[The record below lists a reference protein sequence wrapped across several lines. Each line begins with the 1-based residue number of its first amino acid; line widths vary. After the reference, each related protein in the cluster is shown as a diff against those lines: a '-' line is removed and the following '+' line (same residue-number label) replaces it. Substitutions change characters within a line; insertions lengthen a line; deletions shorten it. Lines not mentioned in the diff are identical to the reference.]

1 MIKLKSF
8 IKSVIT
14 LFKAVPS
21 VQNISDAEFSNDENI
36 TKGFF
41 ITESAFKTCPID
53 EEILKFIEEKFGYDI
68 FQLNQGFYKSFKT
81 VTELT
86 PQKIL
91 ANKLLHYMSTYN
103 FELLGIFSHDTVFI
117 PNAELELPADA
128 TPVKLTIINS
138 ISDEEIINRV
148 NKMIMS
154 GIALSDE
161 TLDNLTTIIN
171 YLEIKF
177 DVDSV
182 PNKELRVRLCEF
194 LNLLPKNPAEFLRYM
209 IYKACD
215 STLLIKSPEII
226 QSIKKVAAP
235 NKYENFDQ
243 YLDEYVDEHYAEYE
257 MRIKIWSF
265 PPVKTEEDIRNRM
278 KDWLRDTVFSDYS
291 TNVVNFDEF
300 FSAYIKEN
308 GIEKLAEIF
317 HRYKPLWLAFK
328 HHSKFMKTTI
338 NKMRKLADKY
348 HKPLTPKL
356 LDTITS
362 AKKIN
367 IDELKSELEKVTV
380 FKKIS
385 LANAILFRTSSPE
398 NIAYFIRNGKVFA
411 EEYDKKFKF
420 DYKILTAIMDSIVKT
435 VRPNVEGK
443 KIYLPENLT
452 YAAPIS
458 EKKFVGEIP
467 FNSSYTFAEKSVVVG
482 VHWFNLDNE
491 RVDLDLHLNSNKRDI
506 GWQNDF
512 GARNFIDTKNE
523 AVIFSGDMTDA
534 PKESGGATEAY
545 FVGESVTDETMMI
558 NLNCY
563 TQNIIGVP
571 FKLILGEVNQAE
583 IDRNYLINSH
593 EISFCLPNKIE
604 GGEMFLGFLHGDDD
618 GNKKFYFTSA
628 FTGKRIVAH
637 SDEKSLRMTSAIITS
652 LESCLKLKD
661 ILKDAG
667 AIFEKADDE
676 DWDINLDPQVV
687 TKDTFLNLFAKE

>member
-1 MIKLKSF
+1 MKNF
-8 IKSVIT
+8 IKAVIT
-14 LFKAVPS
+14 LFKALPS
-21 VQNISDAEFSNDENI
+21 VQNVSDEKISLSDESII

-41 ITESAFKTCPID
+41 ITEPARNACPID
-53 EEILKFIEEKFGYDI
+53 EEFLKFIEEKFGYDI

-103 FELLGIFSHDTVFI
+103 FELLGIFSHDTVFL
-117 PNAELELPADA
+117 PPADLELPADA
-128 TPVKLTIINS
+128 KPIKLTIINS
-138 ISDEEIINRV
+138 ISNEEIINRV
-148 NKMIMS
+148 NQMIMS

-161 TLDNLTTIIN
+161 TLENLVTIIK
-171 YLEIKF
+171 YLEMKLDI
-177 DVDSV
+177 DAV
-182 PNKELRVRLCEF
+182 PNKELRVRLCEI
-194 LNLLPKNPAEFLRYM
+194 LNIFPKNPAEFLRYM
-209 IYKACD
+209 IYKTCG
-215 STLLIKSPEII
+215 STLLIKSPEVI
-226 QSIKKVAAP
+226 STIKNNA
-235 NKYENFDQ
+235 
-243 YLDEYVDEHYAEYE
+243 VD
-257 MRIKIWSF
+257 
-265 PPVKTEEDIRNRM
+265 
-278 KDWLRDTVFSDYS
+278 SDK
-291 TNVVNFDEF
+291 F
-300 FSAYIKEN
+300 FGAYISIN

-328 HHSKFMKTTI
+328 SHSKFLASTV

-356 LDTITS
+356 LETLTS
-362 AKKIN
+362 STKIN
-367 IDELKSELEKVTV
+367 FDELKSELERVTV

-385 LANAILFRTSSPE
+385 LANAILFRTAAPE

-411 EEYDKKFKF
+411 EEYDKKFKLN
-420 DYKILTAIMDSIVKT
+420 YQILSAIMDSIVKT

-467 FNSSYTFAEKSVVVG
+467 FNSAYTFAGKSVVVG
-482 VHWFNLDNE
+482 VHWFNLDDE
-491 RVDLDLHLNSNKRDI
+491 RVDLDLHLNSDKRDI

-534 PKESGGATEAY
+534 PKDKGGATEA
-545 FVGESVTDETMMI
+545 FFIGESVKDEMMMV

-563 TQNIIGVP
+563 TQNKIGVP
-571 FKLILGEVNQAE
+571 FKMILGEVNQAE
-583 IDRNYLINSH
+583 IDRKYLIDSH

-637 SDEKSLRMTSAIITS
+637 SDEKSARMTSAIKTS

-667 AIFEKADDE
+667 AIFEKADNE

-687 TKDTFLNLFAKE
+687 TKDTFLNLFDKN